1 MQKKSRRGL
10 SPLGVFSALS
20 ASNMLFS
27 LTVGN
32 LGNPPSKPALNYNRL
47 SPIIDRFDRITIE
60 LHRCQ

>member
-1 MQKKSRRGL
+1 
-10 SPLGVFSALS
+10 
-20 ASNMLFS
+20 MLFS
-27 LTVGN
+27 LAVGN